1 MLQVLQVDINDP
13 IRCVLNVML
22 ENCCDEQNTL
32 FPVCPCFVD
41 EAVEF

>member
-1 MLQVLQVDINDP
+1 MLQVLQVDISDP

-32 FPVCPCFVD
+32 FPCFVD